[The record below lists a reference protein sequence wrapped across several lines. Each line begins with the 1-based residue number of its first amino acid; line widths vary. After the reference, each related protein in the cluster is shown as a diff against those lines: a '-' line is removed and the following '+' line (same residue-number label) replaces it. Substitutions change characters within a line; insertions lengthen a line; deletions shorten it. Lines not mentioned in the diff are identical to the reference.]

1 MRNCT
6 LPLCLLIG
14 LVLALP
20 DASTEPERTGLAK
33 PTGVVEGTVYYQPD
47 AKRRWR
53 YQRYYVR
60 KPKTGEIAE
69 AVVAVSG
76 MAGKPHLAGQVA
88 VMDQVNY
95 RFVPETLAIRTG
107 DSVRFKNSDDAL
119 HNVLSHDGDK
129 PFNINLVKGGEHVQR
144 FDRAGGLAKPLRL
157 GCVYHGA
164 MQAWVYV
171 FDHSHYHVTGTD
183 GKFRLENLPP
193 GKLELAIRHAAGR
206 LAWKKQIIIEAGK
219 TTRMDIRISPDDLIQ
234 SEEKQTNSP

>member
-144 FDRAGGLAKPLRL
+144 FDRAGGLA
-157 GCVYHGA
+157 
-164 MQAWVYV
+164 
-171 FDHSHYHVTGTD
+171 TD
-183 GKFRLENLPP
+183 TKFRFRSL
-193 GKLELAIRHAAGR
+193 
-206 LAWKKQIIIEAGK
+206 
-219 TTRMDIRISPDDLIQ
+219 
-234 SEEKQTNSP
+234 